1 MRIAKR
7 LYYDKRLNGSKF
19 NMRATWRLLN
29 EVLNSKKLRPKPN
42 SVFKVGDQEISD
54 PIEIANRFCQYFSN
68 IGPNLAKRIQS
79 ATSHKDSLSGDF
91 SHSMFL
97 DLATQEEII
106 DTTCKFPEG
115 KSAGYDN
122 IPMATIKRSINSI
135 SSPLTH
141 IVNLSIIHGI
151 VPNELKIARVVP
163 IFKSGD
169 KALFSNYRPISVLP
183 CFSKILERIIYNRII
198 NYLNDFNV
206 LCDNQYGFRK
216 NRSPSL
222 ALIDLCDRISS
233 AFDRR
238 EYAIGVFLDL
248 SKAFDTV
255 NHAILIDKL
264 EHYGIRGLAL
274 EWVKSYFSERA
285 QFVEFNNVRSSPQ
298 EISCGVPQGSILGPL
313 FFILYVNDLNNA
325 SLLDVILFADD
336 TNLFISH
343 NDPGYLNDTLN
354 RELNKLSTWF
364 AKKIATLTWWGCL
377 CAPMSPRAMLAGP
390 LEVLVG
396 APMPDWSK
404 VRGQTK
410 SNLPALQVWGFCIGL
425 TTLSCKKLLLRKQ
438 QCVTYNNHLRR
449 TSLRNPCHGQQ

>member
-7 LYYDKRLNGSKF
+7 LYYDKKLNESKF

-29 EVLNSKKLRPKPN
+29 EVLNCKKLRPKPN
-42 SVFKVGDQEISD
+42 SVFEVGDQEISD
-54 PIEIANRFCQYFSN
+54 PKEIANRFCHYTSVILDQ
-68 IGPNLAKRIQS
+68 ILPNGFNLH
-79 ATSHKDSLSGDF
+79 ATSHKDFLSGDF
-91 SHSMFL
+91 SQSMFL

-106 DTTCKFPEG
+106 DTTCKFPAG
-115 KSAGYDN
+115 KAAGYDN
-122 IPMATIKRSINSI
+122 IPMSIIKRSINSI
-135 SSPLTH
+135 SSPLTQ

-169 KALFSNYRPISVLP
+169 KALFSTYRPISVLP
-183 CFSKILERIIYNRII
+183 CVSKILERIIYNRII

-206 LCDNQYGFRK
+206 VCDNQYGFRK

-222 ALIDLCDRISS
+222 ALIDLCYRISS
-233 AFDRR
+233 ALDRR
-238 EYAIGVFLDL
+238 EYALGVFLDL

-255 NHAILIDKL
+255 NHAILFDKL

-298 EISCGVPQGSILGPL
+298 GISCGVPQGSILGPL
-313 FFILYVNDLNNA
+313 LFILYVNDLNNA

-343 NDPGYLNDTLN
+343 NDPGY
-354 RELNKLSTWF
+354 RNK
-364 AKKIATLTWWGCL
+364 
-377 CAPMSPRAMLAGP
+377 
-390 LEVLVG
+390 
-396 APMPDWSK
+396 
-404 VRGQTK
+404 
-410 SNLPALQVWGFCIGL
+410 
-425 TTLSCKKLLLRKQ
+425 
-438 QCVTYNNHLRR
+438 
-449 TSLRNPCHGQQ
+449 